1 MSSSSKEKKAKGG
14 KSKMLLIGLPV
25 VILLAAGGAAGGYY
39 FASGSATHAAEPEKD
54 YPKLVE
60 RSDDEAPPA
69 EGGKGGEGAAPRE
82 GTVSVDND
90 RFKPDPRKYSV
101 VYVPI
106 KENFTAN
113 LANGGGFI
121 QISINLA
128 TYYDDTV
135 VHNIERQQVP
145 IRSAVLMILAEQ
157 DISELQ
163 TSAGKAQLQKKLTEG
178 INEVLRSK
186 EGFGG
191 IDNVY
196 FSNFVVQ

>member
-1 MSSSSKEKKAKGG
+1 MSSNVKEKKPKGG
-14 KSKMLLIGLPV
+14 KSKLLLIGLPLV
-25 VILLAAGGAAGGYY
+25 LLLGAGGAAGGYY
-39 FASGSATHAAEPEKD
+39 MASGGTEHAAEPEND
-54 YPKLVE
+54 FPKLVK
-60 RSDDEAPPA
+60 RSEEEAAPA
-69 EGGKGGEGAAPRE
+69 EGGHGGDAAAPRE

-101 VYVPI
+101 AYVPL

-121 QISINLA
+121 QITINLA

-135 VHNIERQQVP
+135 IHNIERQQVP

-157 DISELQ
+157 DIAELQ
-163 TSAGKAQLQKKLTEG
+163 TSSGKSMLQKKLTEG
-178 INEVLRSK
+178 INNVLRAK